1 MAAREVARCLF
12 WPVWVVVERAMV
24 CHQILSSEVFGNA
37 TDIAIRAWLR
47 ETLAGDTDVSL
58 LPLTFDFGR

>member
-1 MAAREVARCLF
+1 
-12 WPVWVVVERAMV
+12 MV